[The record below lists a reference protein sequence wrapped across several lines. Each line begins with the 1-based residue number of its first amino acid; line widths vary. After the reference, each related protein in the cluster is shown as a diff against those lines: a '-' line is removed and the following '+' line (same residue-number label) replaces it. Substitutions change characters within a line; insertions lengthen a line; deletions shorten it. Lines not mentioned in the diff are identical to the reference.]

1 MDSTVIEEIKRGK
14 AFKDRLA
21 NGLTVVTVEQPH
33 IHSLELAIF
42 VRSGLRFENKKNNG
56 VSHFLEHMLFRGNS
70 SYPNSFQLNREFESI
85 GRDLR
90 ASTMSDYTY
99 YGFSP
104 HVSNLAR
111 AMELFAIFFIEPTFP
126 EIELERGIILE
137 ECLEDLNE
145 QGVDVD
151 INNLACKLLYKD
163 DMLACPTIGTEDTI
177 REVTVEMLREHFR
190 TFYVPGNMVLAGAGR
205 VDHDVFLK
213 LASKHFSNLAEGGR
227 VISNGHF
234 EGSLDETQSQPE
246 VLFQHDSDSQVQ
258 LQICFRS
265 VSYNHP
271 DYFVVNLIAR
281 IFDDGVTSR
290 LQKILR
296 EERGLVYSVEC
307 RATSLPDTGT
317 LDFDVSVRSEKVV
330 EVTKILLGEVKTL
343 VGSGA
348 EDEELDC
355 IKRRYGYDLDYEPD
369 DPYKQIMRYGFCH
382 LYSRE
387 YSAEEE
393 RESIGRITTQDI
405 QRVARKIFIPENL
418 NFVLVGPHIPQLKKE
433 LEDIVRNF

>member
-1 MDSTVIEEIKRGK
+1 
-14 AFKDRLA
+14 
-21 NGLTVVTVEQPH
+21 
-33 IHSLELAIF
+33 
-42 VRSGLRFENKKNNG
+42 
-56 VSHFLEHMLFRGNS
+56 
-70 SYPNSFQLNREFESI
+70 
-85 GRDLR
+85 
-90 ASTMSDYTY
+90 MSDYTY

-393 RESIGRITTQDI
+393 RESIGRITAQDI
-405 QRVARKIFIPENL
+405 QRVAEKIFIPENL
-418 NFVLVGPHIPQLKKE
+418 NFVLVGPHTPQLKKE